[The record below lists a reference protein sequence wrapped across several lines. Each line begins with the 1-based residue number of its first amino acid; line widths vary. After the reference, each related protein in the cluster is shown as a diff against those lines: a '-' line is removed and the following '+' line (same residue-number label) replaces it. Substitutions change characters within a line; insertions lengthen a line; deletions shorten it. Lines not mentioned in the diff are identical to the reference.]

1 MIISWKRFINMFNFK
16 NLEIEKLDVVG
27 SICKINEMELS
38 VNRFNLENWN
48 NRN

>member
-1 MIISWKRFINMFNFK
+1 MFNFK

-38 VNRFNLENWN
+38 ESFQFGKLK
-48 NRN
+48 